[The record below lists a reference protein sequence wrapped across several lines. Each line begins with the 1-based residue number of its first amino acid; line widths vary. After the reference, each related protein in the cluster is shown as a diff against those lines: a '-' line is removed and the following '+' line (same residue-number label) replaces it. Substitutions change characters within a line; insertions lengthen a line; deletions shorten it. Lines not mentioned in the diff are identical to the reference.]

1 MDNESAV
8 DCGYEVTEGRAY
20 VEVAA
25 GCGLVE
31 AMLGSVGRVSHG
43 LCGTEV
49 QRYRGEKLGC
59 RVEHMAG

>member
-31 AMLGSVGRVSHG
+31 AMLGNVGRVGHS

-49 QRYRGEKLGC
+49 QRGEKLGC